1 VRITHARTLIV
12 LLVMIVVLPLLAAC
26 GGNASGEGTTST
38 ASSSTA
44 SQTTQTQSPAASDS
58 PATSTNWKPRNLR
71 ANLTGS
77 GSTFVD
83 PAMQLWIEQ
92 YKKLAPGVAINY
104 QAVGS
109 GQGIKDFT
117 GDITA
122 FAGSD
127 AYMTDEQMRQAPD
140 AIHLPVVVGA
150 VTVFYNLP
158 GITNLRFSGTTIA
171 DIFLGKV
178 TKWNDP
184 EIAHDNPGVKLPGT
198 AITPVHRSDGSGTTA
213 IFTDY
218 LSKVSSAWKSKVGEG
233 TSVSWPTG
241 IGGEKSP
248 GVTSAVQQ
256 TPGAIGYVELIYA
269 LQNKLPTPAVEN
281 AAGKFVVPSL
291 QTSSSA
297 AAAYLGS
304 LPPDLRIFITDP
316 KTGNDAY
323 PITGFSWLILRSQMK
338 NKTDAEALSDFV
350 YWIITQGQ
358 RYSQQLQYAPIPSS
372 IQQLEIKALERI
384 TVDGQPVFSA
394 PSPAS

>member
-1 VRITHARTLIV
+1 MRITHARTLIV
-12 LLVMIVVLPLLAAC
+12 LLAMIVVLPLLAVC
-26 GGNASGEGTTST
+26 GGSASGEGSSSA

-44 SQTTQTQSPAASDS
+44 SQISQTQSPASSDT
-58 PATSTNWKPRNLR
+58 PAGSANWKPRNLR

-117 GDITA
+117 GNITA

-127 AYMTDEQMRQAPD
+127 AYMTDEQLRQAPD
-140 AIHLPVVVGA
+140 AIHLPVVIGA

-184 EIAHDNPGVKLPGT
+184 EIARDNPGVKLPGT
-198 AITPVHRSDGSGTTA
+198 AITLVHRSDGSGTTA

-218 LSKVSSAWKSKVGEG
+218 LSKISSAWKSKVGEG

-256 TPGAIGYVELIYA
+256 TPGAIGYGELIYA
-269 LQNKLPTPAVEN
+269 PQNKLPTPAVEN
-281 AAGKFVVPSL
+281 AAGKWVVPSL
-291 QTSSSA
+291 QTSSA
-297 AAAYLGS
+297 ACRPICASSSPIQRPVTTPTRSPVSPGS
-304 LPPDLRIFITDP
+304 
-316 KTGNDAY
+316 
-323 PITGFSWLILRSQMK
+323 SC
-338 NKTDAEALSDFV
+338 AL
-350 YWIITQGQ
+350 
-358 RYSQQLQYAPIPSS
+358 
-372 IQQLEIKALERI
+372 K
-384 TVDGQPVFSA
+384 
-394 PSPAS
+394 